1 MNLLDHESQLPEKLR
16 ETILSSYRKVLPY
29 LGYNSCLNIREFEEV
44 IEAITIDIPQVTKKE
59 IVDAII
65 AYKEE
70 YYDYNEDDR
79 ERIANE
85 AKGQY

>member
-1 MNLLDHESQLPEKLR
+1 MSLLDNENQVSEEELKEM
-16 ETILSSYRKVLPY
+16 ILSSYRKVLPY

-59 IVDAII
+59 IVDAVI

-85 AKGQY
+85 AKE

>member
-1 MNLLDHESQLPEKLR
+1 MSLLDHESQSAEKLR

-29 LGYNSCLNIREFEEV
+29 LGYNSRLNIREFEEV
-44 IEAITIDIPQVTKKE
+44 IEAIAIDISQVTKKE
-59 IVDAII
+59 IVDVVI

-85 AKGQY
+85 AKE